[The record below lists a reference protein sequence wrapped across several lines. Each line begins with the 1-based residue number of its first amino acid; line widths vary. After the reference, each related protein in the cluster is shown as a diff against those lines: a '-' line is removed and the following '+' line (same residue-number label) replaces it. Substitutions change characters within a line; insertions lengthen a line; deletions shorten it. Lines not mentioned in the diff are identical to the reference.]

1 MSTFTANDN
10 KTNIKTGYATN
21 THDPNIPSSST
32 YDSNDIMA
40 KLNELTKTKDNDNN
54 KKSDTIKFWS
64 DDPNILF
71 QKDQIFEFYPVNT
84 MTYSQKLNA
93 ISRTIILITTITF
106 ILTQSLRILV
116 IAAITLGSIFLLYYY
131 QGKNNKRQDNTKPI
145 EKSDSTINTKEGFDD
160 AGIAYL
166 KQNSIP
172 LPEQAFSKPT
182 VNNPFSNV
190 LLPDYDYNPNKKPA
204 PPAYSTDVNNDILS
218 NAKKL
223 VIDSNPDQPD
233 IADKLF
239 KDLGDNFN
247 FEQSL
252 RPFNS
257 NPSTTIPND
266 QAAFADFCYGSMVS
280 CKEGNLFACARNLSR
295 HIN

>member
-1 MSTFTANDN
+1 MSTFIANDN
-10 KTNIKTGYATN
+10 KTNTQDT
-21 THDPNIPSSST
+21 NIPHSST
-32 YDSNDIMA
+32 YNSNDIMA
-40 KLNELTKTKDNDNN
+40 KLNELTKNKDDD
-54 KKSDTIKFWS
+54 KDKDSSKSDTIKFWS
-64 DDPNILF
+64 DDPNVLF
-71 QKDQIFEFYPVNT
+71 QKDQIFEFYPVTT

-93 ISRTIILITTITF
+93 ISRTIILITIITF
-106 ILTQSLRILV
+106 ILTQSLRIVV
-116 IAAITLGSIFLLYYY
+116 IAAITLGSIFLLYHY
-131 QGKNNKRQDNTKPI
+131 QEKNNKKQDNKKPT
-145 EKSDSTINTKEGFDD
+145 EKSDLTKEGFDD

-172 LPEQAFSKPT
+172 LPDNAFSKPT

-204 PPAYSTDVNNDILS
+204 PPAYSSDVNNDILV

-223 VIDSNPDQPD
+223 VVDSNPDQPD

-239 KDLGDNFN
+239 KDLGDNLD

-280 CKEGNLFACARNLSR
+280 CKEGNLFACARNLAR